1 MKNKTSPWRSFF
13 VALGTSI
20 FVEIARYLLYPQ
32 AYIDGKPIKMVA
44 LSLALNLIYHFWNP
58 ADSDFK
64 TGLSAFYNQATLPY
78 SVIAILAAVKLF
90 LQGTIPA
97 PPPL

>member
-13 VALGTSI
+13 IALGTSI
-20 FVEIARYLLYPQ
+20 FVEITRCLLYPQ
-32 AYIDGKPIKMVA
+32 AYVDWKPIKIVA

-58 ADSDFK
+58 TDSDFK
-64 TGLSAFYNQATLPY
+64 SALSAFYNQATLPY
-78 SVIAILAAVKLF
+78 SVAAILAAIKLF